1 MKKKQSSNYLFIFG
15 LLLFI
20 FLMPIIIAAILFYKN
35 PNWLHHK
42 TVNKGTLISAN
53 LNLNQL
59 SLIPNNK
66 SCHLSKSNWL
76 LFYLTHAPCDELCQK
91 NLYKMRQIILALGKY
106 QHQVQYGLILANDT
120 PLQMQSLSSKAGD
133 LLVYT
138 LSKKH
143 FQKIYSSLN
152 IKNFKAA
159 AYFLSD
165 PTGKIILYYPNNAAG
180 EDIYQDLIRLLTIST
195 TG

>member
-1 MKKKQSSNYLFIFG
+1 MKKHQSRNYLFILG

-20 FLMPIIIAAILFYKN
+20 FLMPIIIAAILFNKN

-42 TVNKGTLISAN
+42 TVNKGTLIPAN
-53 LNLNQL
+53 LNLQQL
-59 SLIPNNK
+59 KLIPNK
-66 SCHLSKSNWL
+66 PPLHSLKANWL
-76 LFYLTHAPCDELCQK
+76 LLYLTLTPCDELCQK

-106 QHQVQYGLILANDT
+106 RHQVQYGLILANDT
-120 PLQMQSLSSKAGD
+120 PLQMQFASSKAGD

-138 LSKKH
+138 LSKEH
-143 FQKIYSSLN
+143 FQKISSTLN

-165 PTGKIILYYPNNAAG
+165 PTGKIILYYPNNAVG
-180 EDIYQDLIRLLTIST
+180 EDIYQDLMRLLTIST